1 MLKSLWN
8 WCWYM
13 DLEALMTQ
21 YPCSWVYRHGVG
33 YRLVEGSTLTML
45 NSVSQN
51 NVSSIVKLIPF
62 MREGLITIL
71 CWGKLFQAFVKNL
84 VMEDFV
90 APSKSPVYGSW
101 LGLNNCMV
109 IRLASIEVQTMLT
122 RYITSQMHDI
132 GFWAPLKNGRVVLL
146 WRVNFYANLEFI
158 LWVIYQYAAATKLF
172 GFGHLQ
178 VYLVH
183 IHKMTSHNTHTNG
196 SKWKSECECEC
207 AWKKEC
213 IQMKKWT
220 V

>member
-45 NSVSQN
+45 NFVSQN

-62 MREGLITIL
+62 MRKGLITIL

-158 LWVIYQYAAATKLF
+158 LWVIYQYPADTDLI
-172 GFGHLQ
+172 GFGPPGGHSKPLMDH
-178 VYLVH
+178 YL
-183 IHKMTSHNTHTNG
+183 
-196 SKWKSECECEC
+196 
-207 AWKKEC
+207 
-213 IQMKKWT
+213 
-220 V
+220 